1 MWPIEYDIIKRMQTS
16 TKYIFVFQ
24 YTNKQIYYVYLRTI
38 EWAMVPC
45 YTKIQVQHIIYFLD
59 YMGQKL
65 TKIDIK

>member
-24 YTNKQIYYVYLRTI
+24 YIYKQTYHVYFRTI
-38 EWAMVPC
+38 ERATVPC
-45 YTKIQVQHIIYFLD
+45 YTKILVQHITYTLA

-65 TKIDIK
+65 TILM